1 VLGRHWLASSQGLGW
16 EMTGPVWQCP
26 QRTRGGLGE
35 GPAPE
40 SGWSRAKRQQ
50 LLFADPSS
58 SLSPTRVTR
67 EDGDFALCFSPSV
80 AAHVGL
86 SALKSAVL
94 SGLLTIL
101 NLGTFLSSELFKEQ
115 LTARCFCGVRKHITP
130 PTSRGDV
137 YLTCHG
143 VRGGEQGCS
152 HTEGFRPEKARSPA
166 GNVGGEAPARHT
178 CPGDGSGAS
187 TGPLGPLLFCPPAP
201 FLSLHQDCSHL
212 TPFSIP
218 GSICWPGVSKKAFI
232 CTHVPSTGCCFSLPY
247 GKTLSTFH
255 TSKNL
260 SFARKR
266 GCYKKEPS
274 IKFCFQRGGH
284 DDGDGW
290 RHQRGVPCAAW
301 QA

>member
-1 VLGRHWLASSQGLGW
+1 
-16 EMTGPVWQCP
+16 M
-26 QRTRGGLGE
+26 
-35 GPAPE
+35 
-40 SGWSRAKRQQ
+40 
-50 LLFADPSS
+50 
-58 SLSPTRVTR
+58 
-67 EDGDFALCFSPSV
+67 
-80 AAHVGL
+80 GL

-94 SGLLTIL
+94 SGLLAIL
-101 NLGTFLSSELFKEQ
+101 NVGTFLSSELFKEQ

-143 VRGGEQGCS
+143 VRGGEQGRS

-212 TPFSIP
+212 TPFLHSRKHLLAWGFQESAHLHTRPKHRINETY
-218 GSICWPGVSKKAFI
+218 S
-232 CTHVPSTGCCFSLPY
+232 CCFSLPC

-255 TSKNL
+255 TSKSL

-266 GCYKKEPS
+266 GN
-274 IKFCFQRGGH
+274 IN
-284 DDGDGW
+284 
-290 RHQRGVPCAAW
+290 
-301 QA
+301 